1 MSLFFNYV
9 YFDLKG
15 DAISLAPSSKINSD
29 TDGYALKY
37 AKKIISELNGS
48 TSMDISL
55 SVGIPET
62 VKGTAKELYAD
73 NAEAYALVISEKI
86 ELFGASEN
94 ALIFA
99 VSTLNQLLEE
109 NELRKGTIFDYP
121 DKAVRGYRVFIPGR
135 KSFKAFC
142 EVVDSMVYY
151 KYNSIIL
158 EVGGAMEYKRH
169 PEINEKWVE
178 FCKEVHKSPYE
189 AQRIQHQTHPE
200 WLKNSIHADNGGGEF
215 ITQEELSELLDYCR
229 ERGLEVIP
237 EIPCLSHSDYIV
249 MAHPELNERVED
261 TYPDTYCP
269 SNPKTYELLFD
280 IMDEVIEVFKPKYVH
295 IGHDEMYTLAQCDL
309 CRGKDP
315 VDLYVGDIIKIN
327 DYLKARGI
335 RAIMWCE
342 KLFQTHISDEWPG
355 GGSAMPKWGVPA
367 LYNCRGRIPK
377 DVLLLHWYWSLVD
390 FEDEQAVIDLG
401 YEMLFGNFAAIS
413 LDDYRKHSTRI
424 NGGFCSN
431 WGSFEYP
438 YMQRNGQNLS
448 LVCNAYVFWNSNY
461 DSDQKSELLKKASE
475 RLHSDYLKKFCLEA
489 SSLIEIEH
497 TTTAYIK
504 HLPFYDGYFIVDDEW
519 LLGNYV
525 VSYEDGTTAKL
536 PVLYGNNICHCGSQA
551 DTGDDMV
558 TNDCSCEAIGASLP
572 FEREGQ
578 IWYKTV
584 FVNPYPDKII
594 NNIEYVKEKD
604 YDVLTRSIKY

>member
-1 MSLFFNYV
+1 
-9 YFDLKG
+9 
-15 DAISLAPSSKINSD
+15 
-29 TDGYALKY
+29 
-37 AKKIISELNGS
+37 
-48 TSMDISL
+48 
-55 SVGIPET
+55 
-62 VKGTAKELYAD
+62 
-73 NAEAYALVISEKI
+73 
-86 ELFGASEN
+86 
-94 ALIFA
+94 
-99 VSTLNQLLEE
+99 
-109 NELRKGTIFDYP
+109 
-121 DKAVRGYRVFIPGR
+121 
-135 KSFKAFC
+135 
-142 EVVDSMVYY
+142 
-151 KYNSIIL
+151 
-158 EVGGAMEYKRH
+158 
-169 PEINEKWVE
+169 
-178 FCKEVHKSPYE
+178 
-189 AQRIQHQTHPE
+189 
-200 WLKNSIHADNGGGEF
+200 
-215 ITQEELSELLDYCR
+215 
-229 ERGLEVIP
+229 
-237 EIPCLSHSDYIV
+237 

-367 LYNCRGRIPK
+367 LYTCRGRIPK
-377 DVLLLHWYWSLVD
+377 DVLLLHWYWGLVD
-390 FEDEQAVIDLG
+390 FEDEQDVLDLG

-431 WGSFEYP
+431 WGSFEYQ

-448 LVCNAYVFWNSNY
+448 LVCNAYVFWSGNY
-461 DSDQKSELLKKASE
+461 DSDQKNELLKKASE
-475 RLHSDYLKKFCLEA
+475 RLHSDYLKKFCPEE

-497 TTTAYIK
+497 TTAAYIK
-504 HLPFYDGYFIVDDEW
+504 HLPFYDGYFIVNDEW
-519 LLGNYV
+519 LLGNYI
-525 VSYEDGTTAKL
+525 VSYEDGTAAEL
-536 PVLYGNNICHCGSQA
+536 PVLYGHNICYCGSKIE
-551 DTGDDMV
+551 TGDDMV
-558 TNDCSCEAIGASLP
+558 TNDCSCEAIGTSLP
-572 FEREGQ
+572 FEYDGQ

-604 YDVLTRSIKY
+604 YAVLTRSIKY